1 MRKATIAL
9 AAVLAVCVSTGADA
23 AKKKKA
29 AAAKPPAQTAADLNA
44 GSTKFVGDAFSQ
56 MLVPAQSMAKPAAA
70 PAKAATKKSKK
81 KKA

>member
-9 AAVLAVCVSTGADA
+9 AAVLALCVSTGAEA

-29 AAAKPPAQTAADLNA
+29 AAPKPAAAATNPNA
-44 GSTKFVGDAFSQ
+44 SGIKLVGDAWSQ
-56 MLVPAQSMAKPAAA
+56 LLVPAQSMQQKAAA
-70 PAKAATKKSKK
+70 PAKPAAKGKK